1 MRRVITAVT
10 GLASALCVL
19 TGLTMVAGGSL
30 SPTFDGVEDVPL
42 PGGARLG
49 DRPYEITA
57 EFQDVLSLFPQSA
70 VKVNDVAVGE
80 VTGIELADNGWQAE
94 VTMRVN
100 GDVRLPANVY
110 ANLEQSS
117 LLGEKYVQLVAPGGT
132 GTAGD
137 AGGHEGIGTGDTGD
151 TGDTEEK
158 AASAT
163 VSEAPRGRLRDGSVI
178 PRSRTN
184 RYPEVEEVFGALSML
199 LNGGGVAQLRDI
211 TRELNTAL
219 SGNETEVRS
228 MLRRVNK
235 LTTSLDDN
243 KESITDAIDGVD
255 KLSSRLAARDRKIG
269 AVLDDLEPG
278 LDVLKD
284 QRASLVTMLRSL
296 DTLSEVAVGTVERTK
311 EDLVADL
318 KALAPTL
325 RKLGEAGSALPNSL
339 EVMATYP
346 FTDEVLS
353 GVKGDY
359 LNVYLRTTARPGTEV
374 VPPLSD
380 GATGSGSGGDSA
392 LPLPPADGG
401 NG

>member
-1 MRRVITAVT
+1 
-10 GLASALCVL
+10 
-19 TGLTMVAGGSL
+19 MVAGGSL

-57 EFQDVLSLFPQSA
+57 EFRDVLSLFPQSA
-70 VKVNDVAVGE
+70 VKVNDVSVGE

-137 AGGHEGIGTGDTGD
+137 AGGHEGVGTADTADTGD
-151 TGDTEEK
+151 TGDAGDAGDAGEK

-163 VSEAPRGRLRDGSVI
+163 ASEAPRGRLRDGSVI

-296 DTLSEVAVGTVERTK
+296 DALSEVAVGTVERTK

-339 EVMATYP
+339 EVLATYP

-374 VPPLSD
+374 IPPLSD
-380 GATGSGSGGDSA
+380 GATNSRSDSGGDSA